1 MHEGRGLVD
10 LRVRKRTLSADDALL
25 ERLALGITV
34 TNITSISSRGLKG
47 DGGARKIP
55 VEVLVASR
63 APCKE
68 IFVGELPAKVDHGVP
83 QTKRRYV
90 DCGLTIDELCY
101 TSF

>member
-10 LRVRKRTLSADDALL
+10 LRVGKMKLSAADALL

-34 TNITSISSRGLKG
+34 TNISSISSHGLKG
-47 DGGARKIP
+47 DGGARKVP
-55 VEVLVASR
+55 VEVLVTSR
-63 APCKE
+63 APCND
-68 IFVGELPAKVDHGVP
+68 ISVGELPAKVHHDVP

-101 TSF
+101 TTF